1 MQPGLSAL
9 AIYMLPT
16 EIMREELRHHLISRG
31 KQVSMKTIISEK
43 AYYKKLVGAMTAVR
57 KTPKSFLNWDEKC

>member
-1 MQPGLSAL
+1 MCKMQPGLSAL

-43 AYYKKLVGAMTAVR
+43 AYYKKLVVR